1 MLEEAGKTIASNVW
15 GALLLLSWAIFGWVY
30 RELKKE
36 LREERAAHQ
45 ATRVD
50 MLTELRSQNHVSA
63 GLVSMQDAQ
72 KEAMM
77 YLEALSR
84 QERRSAG

>member
-1 MLEEAGKTIASNVW
+1 MFEEAGKTIASNVW
-15 GALLLLSWAIFGWVY
+15 GALLLLSWAIFGLVY

-45 ATRVD
+45 STRSD
-50 MLTELRSQNHVSA
+50 MLAELRSQNHVSA